1 MSLRDT
7 LNADRVYL
15 TPNSWYIHVPGHVRV
30 STEEFEQLWELK
42 HRFQQQHIV
51 LFGKR
56 MPVPRIQGLFSARH
70 ISYKFSGMSVPSEP
84 ITSHAILEDLLKQ
97 VADTHNAVF
106 ANWYASGQD
115 SVGAHSDNETDLVK
129 GSCIISISLNAAR
142 TFRVKKKPTCDA
154 SSEVEKVDFQLE
166 DGDVFVMGGAFQREF
181 LHEVPKKAR
190 MVGDQRR
197 INLTIRNFAPTDVAD
212 KKRKR
217 SKPPTSQESNSLR

>member
-1 MSLRDT
+1 MSLGDI
-7 LNADRVYL
+7 LNSDRVHL

-30 STEEFEQLWELK
+30 SKEEFEQLWELK

-56 MPVPRIQGLFSARH
+56 IPVPRIQGLFSARDV
-70 ISYKFSGMSVPSEP
+70 SYNFSGISVPSEP
-84 ITSHAILEDLLKQ
+84 ITSHAILEALLEQ
-97 VADTHNAVF
+97 VTDTHNAVF

-115 SVGAHSDNETDLVK
+115 SVGAHSDDERDLVK
-129 GSCIISISLNAAR
+129 GSCIISISLNATR
-142 TFRVKKKPTCDA
+142 TFRVKRKPKCDA
-154 SSEVEKVDFQLE
+154 SSEVDKLDFQLG
-166 DGDVFVMGGAFQREF
+166 DGDVFIMGGAFQREF

-197 INLTIRNFAPTDVAD
+197 INLTIRSFAPTGVAD

-217 SKPPTSQESNSLR
+217 EQACHAK